1 MSIALHYSFRQIDP
15 ESPYDRENIPEDLVE
30 QVYLKFCDLTGF
42 PEWLLGLQ
50 NLTHINIACN
60 AIDQLPPTIELL
72 PNLNY
77 LDASANKI
85 AVLPES
91 LFQLTKLSYLDV
103 SRNLID
109 NIPAGDTRDFAKK
122 MWIKAERFFLLCSR
136 RESRESRVPQ
146 LRWKSYHGGAER
158 VGKVRKYFSSVV
170 RRLLAAVPS
179 AEHTADDAKSRK
191 CELSGV

>member
-1 MSIALHYSFRQIDP
+1 MFFGNLILVSRRFRPTKVEIRKIRQNKVTMSIALHYSFRQIDP
-15 ESPYDRENIPEDLVE
+15 ESPYDRENIPENLVE

-50 NLTHINIACN
+50 NLTHINISCN

-91 LFQLTKLSYLDV
+91 LFLLTKLSYLDV
-103 SRNLID
+103 SRNLIE
-109 NIPAGDTRDFAKK
+109 NIPAGDTREFAMK
-122 MWIKAERFFLLCSR
+122 MWIKAERSFLLCSR
-136 RESRESRVPQ
+136 RESWESRV
-146 LRWKSYHGGAER
+146 S
-158 VGKVRKYFSSVV
+158 
-170 RRLLAAVPS
+170 
-179 AEHTADDAKSRK
+179 
-191 CELSGV
+191 EL